1 MNKIIVFAAT
11 YNEAQNVEKLINQ
24 ILKVS
29 SDTDILII
37 DDNSEDKTF
46 EIIEKSYNKN
56 HRITLIKRERKLGL
70 DTAHKMAFKFAKNN
84 NYKKLITMD
93 ADLSHDPNEIPKF
106 IRYLNQYDFVI
117 GSRYA
122 PKGLCEMTFLRKI
135 LSIVGNKLIKF
146 VLKTNLT
153 EYTTSYRGFN
163 LENLKN
169 FDLELVKSKGYSFFM
184 DTINVLNESKIN
196 MYEFPITFKNRIIGK
211 SKIPKLEI
219 FRTLIRLFVI
229 FLTKRK
235 IIN

>member
-29 SDTDILII
+29 IETDILII
-37 DDNSEDKTF
+37 DDNSEDKTY
-46 EIIEKSYNKN
+46 EILKKSYNKN
-56 HRITLIKRERKLGL
+56 PRVTLIKRDRKLGL
-70 DTAHKMAFKFAKNN
+70 DTAHKMAFRFAKKN

-106 IRYLNQYDFVI
+106 IKYLDQYDFVI

-122 PKGLCEMTFLRKI
+122 PKGLCEMTFFRKI
-135 LSIVGNKLIKF
+135 LSLIGNKIIKF
-146 VLKTNLT
+146 ILKTDLT

-169 FDLELVKSKGYSFFM
+169 FDIDTVKSKGYSFFM
-184 DTINVLNESKIN
+184 DTINILNKSKIK
-196 MYEFPITFKNRIIGK
+196 MFEFPITFKNRIIGK

-229 FLTKRK
+229 FLTKNK

>member
-37 DDNSEDKTF
+37 YDNSEDKTF

-93 ADLSHDPNEIPKF
+93 ADLSHDPSEIPKF
-106 IRYLNQYDFVI
+106 IKYLDQYDFVI

-122 PKGLCEMTFLRKI
+122 HKGLCEMTFLRKI
-135 LSIVGNKLIKF
+135 LSLVGNKVIKF
-146 VLKTNLT
+146 ILKTNLT

-169 FDLELVKSKGYSFFM
+169 FDLELVKSSGYSFFM

-229 FLTKRK
+229 FLKK
-235 IIN
+235 HKLIN

>member
-70 DTAHKMAFKFAKNN
+70 DTAHKIAFKFAKNN